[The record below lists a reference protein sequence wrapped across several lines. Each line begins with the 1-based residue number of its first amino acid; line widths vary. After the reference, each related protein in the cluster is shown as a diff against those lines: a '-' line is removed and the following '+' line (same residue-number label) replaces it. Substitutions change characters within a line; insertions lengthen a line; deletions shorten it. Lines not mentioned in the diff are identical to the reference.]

1 MTIDRSKRFLG
12 MSSFDLFLS
21 MILSSTILTLSNAFI
36 NTKRNK
42 PVHYPNLIFFG
53 AFSAIPLGIYFHAL
67 FGVDTFLNWKL
78 GLSEKP
84 TAVK

>member
-1 MTIDRSKRFLG
+1 MTIDRSNRCLG

-21 MILSSTILTLSNAFI
+21 MVLSSVILTASNAVI
-36 NTKRNK
+36 NTKRKK
-42 PVHYPNLIFFG
+42 PIHYPNLIFIG
-53 AFSAIPLGIYFHAL
+53 LFSAIPLGIYFHAL

-84 TAVK
+84 DALK

>member
-1 MTIDRSKRFLG
+1 MTIDRSNRFLG

-21 MILSSTILTLSNAFI
+21 IILSAVILTLSNMI
-36 NTKRNK
+36 VNKRRNK
-42 PVHYPNLIFFG
+42 PVHYVNLLLIG